1 MPPDSSSL
9 IASLQI
15 LTLGGDTEIEEKAEA
30 FNRSFE
36 IVYEMYVS
44 LAQDRVCAN
53 IILLQLRLGH
63 LQVQGYRVF

>member
-1 MPPDSSSL
+1 MLLDSPGLIVSS
-9 IASLQI
+9 QI
-15 LTLGGDTEIEEKAEA
+15 LTLRGDTEIEEKAGA
-30 FNRSFE
+30 FNRGFE

-53 IILLQLRLGH
+53 IILLQLRSGH